1 MGHQST
7 NFGDQAFYGDKQWC
21 PARVSK
27 GGDYYISIFQISVFH
42 VEDDTCSSLYN
53 SGRNRETYNCF
64 GWEIF
69 PFVLTCND
77 FTIRRDNTWRS
88 EFFIECV
95 LVFSL
100 ADDLVIQFLC
110 AYDFAK
116 FFKSEIEDIFFFMKN
131 IGLYE
136 LFGFFQ

>member
-1 MGHQST
+1 M
-7 NFGDQAFYGDKQWC
+7 
-21 PARVSK
+21 
-27 GGDYYISIFQISVFH
+27 
-42 VEDDTCSSLYN
+42 
-53 SGRNRETYNCF
+53 
-64 GWEIF
+64 F
-69 PFVLTCND
+69 PFVLTCNN
-77 FTIRRDNTWRS
+77 FSIRRDYTWRS

-136 LFGFFQ
+136 LFGFFQYSLLIKEVVLNHAVFWIFTITDDISDAVDYYFYHFG